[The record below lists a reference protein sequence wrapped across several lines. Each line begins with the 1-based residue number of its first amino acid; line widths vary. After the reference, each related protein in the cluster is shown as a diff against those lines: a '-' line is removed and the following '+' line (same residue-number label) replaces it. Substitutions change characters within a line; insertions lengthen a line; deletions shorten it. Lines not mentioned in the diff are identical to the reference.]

1 LSDKQP
7 RGNDSRRKTTSPQPT
22 RSNLPATKA
31 DTDSHVDPEIV
42 EAVEVATKRAAVT
55 ATRIAM
61 QYSGPLPPPNM
72 LAQYEKI
79 LPGMA
84 ERMMLQV
91 EGQTAH
97 RHRIE
102 GKLLDKDYGLKTR
115 GQFLAILALF
125 MLLTIIGMMVWFGH
139 PTQAAWLGAATLV
152 GVVSVFV
159 LGNQPDPITPIDEKQ
174 LNDLEQLE
182 SPGSDS
188 Q

>member
-1 LSDKQP
+1 
-7 RGNDSRRKTTSPQPT
+7 
-22 RSNLPATKA
+22 
-31 DTDSHVDPEIV
+31 V

-84 ERMMLQV
+84 ERMMQQF

-97 RHRIE
+97 RHGIE
-102 GKLLDKDYGLKTR
+102 NKLLDKDYGLKTR
-115 GQFLAILALF
+115 GQFLGIFALF
-125 MLLTIIGMMVWFGH
+125 MLLVIIGMMVWFEH

-159 LGNQPDPITPIDEKQ
+159 IGKKSEFSSTVDEKQ
-174 LNDLEQLE
+174 MKELDQLE
-182 SPGSDS
+182 SLDPDS
-188 Q
+188 